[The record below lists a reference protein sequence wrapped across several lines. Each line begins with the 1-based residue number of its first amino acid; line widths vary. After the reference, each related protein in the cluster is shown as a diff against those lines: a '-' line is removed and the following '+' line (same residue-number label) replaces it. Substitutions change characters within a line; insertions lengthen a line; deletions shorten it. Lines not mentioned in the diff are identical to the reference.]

1 MAVSQMRKVQ
11 IFTHKSHRESLIK
24 DLHDMEI
31 IHINDLNESGESTE
45 ETIQDT
51 EIKAIRNIQND
62 LLNLRSAINYLAS
75 YEPKKGFIAGML
87 GGGKPTL
94 SPEEYKQI
102 SIEAESNEWRNICD
116 ECQSMQDQISRLAGR
131 ESRLIAEKENLSLW
145 SGLDASIES
154 IRDTEK
160 TAIRIGIIPL
170 NTYDLLVAEIKRLN
184 LDVALET
191 VGNTRTDINIVI
203 IFLKSEEQSISSL
216 LSQYGFS
223 PVSLPINTGKISD
236 QIKRI
241 DEEIYSISL
250 LRKEIAEKSEKL
262 SLYRSKLMAIYDY
275 MSEVLNREEIKRSFL
290 HTDYTL
296 MVDGWVRKD
305 DVNKLKDEL
314 IKKYDEIEIIVSE
327 PSADDEPPVD
337 LENRLPADPYQMV
350 TRLYG
355 IPRYREIDPTPLLA
369 PFLTIGFAICLT
381 DAGYGIIVALISLF
395 AMRKTSGGNKNLFR
409 ILFIAGLTTLLV
421 GALTGGWFGISGDKL
436 PSFLLKIRLLD
447 PNVKQ
452 LTFLSLIV
460 AFGYI
465 QVLFGFI
472 VKMYISFKER
482 DWISAFCDQLTW
494 VLCMILVPIFIL
506 MRRSDAP
513 SFISSIVLIIIL
525 LCAFVILIFS
535 GREIKNPAG
544 RIGTGFFELYSR
556 VTGTFGDTL
565 SYMRLFALGLA
576 TGIIA
581 SSINVIAGMLWTNPV
596 GKIGAVAVLLFGHPF
611 NIVINSLGGFIH
623 STRLQFVEFFTK
635 FYEGGGKEFRPFRRR
650 HEYITVLGLD
660 KAGSVKQVTR

>member
-11 IFTHKSHRESLIK
+11 IFTYKSHKESLIK

-45 ETIQDT
+45 ETIQDNELKT
-51 EIKAIRNIQND
+51 IRNIQND
-62 LLNLRSAINYLAS
+62 LQSLRSAINYLAS

-94 SPEEYKQI
+94 SPEEYNKI
-102 SIEAESNEWRNICD
+102 SIEAESNEWRNICN
-116 ECQSMQDQISRLAGR
+116 ECQSMQDQIARLGGR
-131 ESRLIAEKENLSLW
+131 ESRLISEKENLSLW
-145 SGLDASIES
+145 LGLDAPIES
-154 IRDTEK
+154 VRDTEK
-160 TAIRIGIIPL
+160 TSIRMGIIPI
-170 NTYDLLVAEIKRLN
+170 NTYDILIDEVKKQNLNVAFEI
-184 LDVALET
+184 
-191 VGNTRTDINIVI
+191 VGTTRTDLNIVVV
-203 IFLKSEEQSISSL
+203 FLKSEEQSVSSL
-216 LSQYGFS
+216 LAQYGFS
-223 PVSLPINTGKISD
+223 PVTLPIGSGKISD

-241 DEEIYSISL
+241 DEEISNISS
-250 LRKEIAEKSEKL
+250 LRKEIAEKSTKL
-262 SLYRSKLMAIYDY
+262 ASNRSKLMAIYDY
-275 MSEVLNREEIKRSFL
+275 MSEVLNREEVKRFFL

-296 MVDGWVRKD
+296 MIEGWVRKQ
-305 DVNKLKDEL
+305 DVKKLQESL
-314 IKKYDEIEIIVSE
+314 IAKYSEIEIVVSE
-327 PSADDEPPVD
+327 PTEEDEPPVD
-337 LENRLPADPYQMV
+337 LENRTLADPYQMV

-436 PSFLLKIRLLD
+436 PSFLLRIRLLD

-460 AFGYI
+460 AFGYL
-465 QVLFGFI
+465 QVLFGFV
-472 VKMYISFKER
+472 VKMYICFKER
-482 DWISAFCDQLTW
+482 DWIGAICDQLTW
-494 VLCMILVPIFIL
+494 VLCMILVPVFIL
-506 MRRSDAP
+506 LRRSDAP
-513 SFISSIVLIIIL
+513 SFISSAILIIVL

-544 RIGTGFFELYSR
+544 RIGTGFFELYSKI
-556 VTGTFGDTL
+556 TGTFGDTL

-611 NIVINSLGGFIH
+611 NMVINSLGGFIH

-635 FYEGGGKEFRPFRRR
+635 FYEGGGREFKPFRRR
-650 HEYITVLGLD
+650 HEYITVLDPG
-660 KAGSVKQVTR
+660 KSGSIK

>member
-11 IFTHKSHRESLIK
+11 IFTHKSHKESLIK

-31 IHINDLNESGESTE
+31 IHINDLNEIGETTK
-45 ETIQDT
+45 ETIQDSELKT
-51 EIKAIRNIQND
+51 IRNIQND
-62 LLNLRSAINYLAS
+62 LQNLRSAINYLAG

-87 GGGKPTL
+87 GEGKPTL
-94 SPEEYKQI
+94 SPEEYKKI
-102 SIEAESNEWRNICD
+102 SNEAESDEWRKICN
-116 ECQSMQDQISRLAGR
+116 ECQSMQDQMARLAGR
-131 ESRLIAEKENLSLW
+131 ESRLLSEKENLSLW
-145 SGLDASIES
+145 SGLDAPIES
-154 IRDTEK
+154 VRDTEK
-160 TAIRIGIIPL
+160 TSIRIGIIPV
-170 NTYDLLVAEIKRLN
+170 NTYNILIDEANKQNLNVTFEI
-184 LDVALET
+184 
-191 VGNTRTDINIVI
+191 VGSTRTDFNIVA
-203 IFLKSEEQSISSL
+203 IFLKSEEQSVSSL
-216 LSQYGFS
+216 LAQYGFS
-223 PVSLPINTGKISD
+223 PVTLPISAGKISD

-241 DEEIYSISL
+241 DEEISNISL
-250 LRKEIAEKSEKL
+250 LRKEIAEKSTKL
-262 SLYRSKLMAIYDY
+262 ASYRSKLMAIYDY
-275 MSEVLNREEIKRSFL
+275 VSEVLNREEIKGYFL

-296 MVDGWVRKD
+296 MVDGWIRKN
-305 DVNKLKDEL
+305 DVKKLQDGL
-314 IKKYDEIEIIVSE
+314 MAKYNEIEIVISE
-327 PSADDEPPVD
+327 PTEEDEPPVD
-337 LENRLPADPYQMV
+337 LENRVLADPYQMV

-369 PFLTIGFAICLT
+369 PFLTMGFAICLT
-381 DAGYGIIVALISLF
+381 DAGYGIIVALISFF
-395 AMRKTSGGNKNLFR
+395 AMRKASGGNKNLFK

-421 GALTGGWFGISGDKL
+421 GALTGGWFGVSGDKL

-472 VKMYISFKER
+472 VKMYICFKER
-482 DWISAFCDQLTW
+482 DWIGAICDQLTW
-494 VLCMILVPIFIL
+494 VLCMILVPVFIL
-506 MRRSDAP
+506 LRRSDAP
-513 SFISSIVLIIIL
+513 SFISSVILIIIL

-556 VTGTFGDTL
+556 ITGTFGDTL

-611 NIVINSLGGFIH
+611 NMVINSLGGFIH

-635 FYEGGGKEFRPFRRR
+635 FYEGGGREFKPFKRR
-650 HEYITVLGLD
+650 HEYITVLDLD
-660 KAGSVKQVTR
+660 KSGSIK